1 MSRRWTPSGRK
12 RAVAWVAGCLLIA
25 LAVAVGSW
33 WWTSG
38 QPVGGHFGAQL
49 FTVRPGESASE
60 VASALASRRL
70 VRSALYVRIFS
81 GMVGAAG
88 RLKAGTYL
96 ISGRLSTQA
105 ILALIVSG
113 QVASRRLV
121 VPEGFTVRQIAG
133 RLSQLGV
140 VSAPNFLAVAM
151 AYHNPYLSPG
161 AAVLDPAE
169 GYLFPSTY
177 QLPYGISARQVFAI
191 LVATF
196 DQKFA
201 AALRQE
207 ASAEGLSVNQVVT
220 LASMV
225 QQEAFLAKDMP
236 LVAAVFLNRLKAHM
250 PLGSDATISYALG
263 VPGNQ
268 LTGSDLA
275 STSPYNT
282 LHTQGLPPG
291 PISNPGLATILA
303 VLHPAHVSYLYF
315 FSLPS
320 GQEIFSNTYA
330 EQQAAR
336 KAAGY

>member
-1 MSRRWTPSGRK
+1 MIRGWTQGGRRRM
-12 RAVAWVAGCLLIA
+12 VAGGLVIA
-25 LAVAVGSW
+25 LLVALGSW
-33 WWTSG
+33 WWVSG
-38 QPVGGHFGAQL
+38 QPVGGLQRSQL
-49 FTVRPGESASE
+49 FTVRPGETAAQ
-60 VASALASRRL
+60 VASALAARHL
-70 VRSALYVRIFS
+70 VRSALYVRLFS
-81 GMVGAAG
+81 GLIGASS

-96 ISGRLSTQA
+96 LSGQLSTQS

-121 VPEGFTVRQIAG
+121 VPEGFTVRQIAA
-133 RLSQLGV
+133 RLGQLGI
-140 VSAPNFLAVAM
+140 VSATSFMAVAR
-151 AYHNPYLSPG
+151 ADHNPYLPAG

-177 QLPYGISARQVFAI
+177 QVPYGLSARGVLDI
-191 LVATF
+191 LVSTF
-196 DQKFA
+196 DRKFSL
-201 AALRQE
+201 ALRQE
-207 ASAEGLSVNQVVT
+207 AKAEGLNVNQVVT

-225 QQEAFLAKDMP
+225 QQEAFLAKDVP

-268 LTGSDLA
+268 LTAADLA
-275 STSPYNT
+275 SQSPYNT

-291 PISNPGLATILA
+291 PISNPGLLAILA

-315 FSLPS
+315 FSLPN